1 MGWMWGDAISSN
13 KLIINYQ
20 YPYIII
26 KKKEGEIM
34 KTMQIKIKNLESFFL
49 EDVLDSVKERKRL
62 KKKLKKN
69 GGQKHE

>member
-1 MGWMWGDAISSN
+1 
-13 KLIINYQ
+13 
-20 YPYIII
+20 
-26 KKKEGEIM
+26 M

-49 EDVLDSVKERKRL
+49 EDVLDSVKERKKK

>member
-1 MGWMWGDAISSN
+1 MGWMWGDVISGN

>member
-1 MGWMWGDAISSN
+1 MGWMWGDEIPGN

-34 KTMQIKIKNLESFFL
+34 KTTQIKIKNLESFFL

>member
-1 MGWMWGDAISSN
+1 MGWMWGDGIPGN
-13 KLIINYQ
+13 ELIINYQ